1 MRQVFDGWGVAS
13 KRKVS
18 VHARSSYDILSAPVA
33 TDEYIS
39 YVEGLLFICHHSFP
53 RYTIGGVFFM
63 QLCTKNAFRF
73 KEQLGC
79 IHSVQGIC
87 LGGLFVSLYVVLS
100 LFNIR
105 FSEILEFRLAFL
117 ALAAAAFYGG
127 PLMGMTV
134 GIAGDV
140 ISFFVTP
147 QSAPF
152 FPGFTLTYAVMGF
165 LFGIFLYRAK
175 ITPGRALI
183 GGLTE
188 FTISCT
194 LSTLWLHLMYGMPW
208 QYLLTIRLVKNT
220 IALGVYTVLLYVFL
234 NAFSRILGA
243 AGTASKPVRS

>member
-1 MRQVFDGWGVAS
+1 
-13 KRKVS
+13 
-18 VHARSSYDILSAPVA
+18 
-33 TDEYIS
+33 
-39 YVEGLLFICHHSFP
+39 
-53 RYTIGGVFFM
+53 M
-63 QLCTKNAFRF
+63 QLCSKNAFHF
-73 KEQLGC
+73 KEQLGR

-117 ALAAAAFYGG
+117 ALTAAAFYGG

-152 FPGFTLTYAVMGF
+152 FPGFTLTYAIMGF
-165 LFGIFLYRAK
+165 LFGMFLYRTK
-175 ITPGRALI
+175 ITPGRALL

-188 FTISCT
+188 FVISCT
-194 LSTLWLHLMYGMPW
+194 LSTFWLHLMYGMDW
-208 QYLLTIRLVKNT
+208 QYLLTIRLMKNT
-220 IALGVYTVLLYVFL
+220 IALGVYTILLYVFL
-234 NAFSRILGA
+234 NAFSKVLV
-243 AGTASKPVRS
+243 AGRASAKPIRS

>member
-1 MRQVFDGWGVAS
+1 
-13 KRKVS
+13 
-18 VHARSSYDILSAPVA
+18 
-33 TDEYIS
+33 
-39 YVEGLLFICHHSFP
+39 
-53 RYTIGGVFFM
+53 M
-63 QLCTKNAFRF
+63 QLCSKQAFQF
-73 KEQLGC
+73 KEQLKS

-140 ISFFVTP
+140 ISYFVTA
-147 QSAPF
+147 QTAPF
-152 FPGFTLTYAVMGF
+152 FPGFTMTYALMGF
-165 LFGIFLYRAK
+165 LFGLFLYRTK
-175 ITPGRALI
+175 ITLGRALV

-188 FTISCT
+188 FVISCT
-194 LSTLWLHLMYGMPW
+194 LSTFWLHLMYGMEW

-234 NAFSRILGA
+234 NAFSRVLGA
-243 AGTASKPVRS
+243 NKASVKAIRS

>member
-1 MRQVFDGWGVAS
+1 
-13 KRKVS
+13 
-18 VHARSSYDILSAPVA
+18 
-33 TDEYIS
+33 
-39 YVEGLLFICHHSFP
+39 
-53 RYTIGGVFFM
+53 M
-63 QLCTKNAFRF
+63 QLFSKNAFHFR
-73 KEQLGC
+73 EQLKA

-87 LGGLFVSLYVVLS
+87 LSGLFVAVYVVLS

-165 LFGIFLYRAK
+165 LFGLILYRSK
-175 ITPGRALI
+175 ITPGRAFL

-188 FTISCT
+188 FVISCT
-194 LSTLWLHLMYGMPW
+194 LSTFWLHLMYGMDW
-208 QYLLTIRLVKNT
+208 RYLLTIRLMKNT
-220 IALGVYTVLLYVFL
+220 IALGVYTLLLYVFL
-234 NAFSRILGA
+234 NAFARILSVSR
-243 AGTASKPVRS
+243 TRLSTP

>member
-1 MRQVFDGWGVAS
+1 
-13 KRKVS
+13 
-18 VHARSSYDILSAPVA
+18 
-33 TDEYIS
+33 
-39 YVEGLLFICHHSFP
+39 
-53 RYTIGGVFFM
+53 M
-63 QLCTKNAFRF
+63 QLCSKNAFHF
-73 KEQLGC
+73 KEQLGR

-152 FPGFTLTYAVMGF
+152 FPGFTLTYALMGF
-165 LFGIFLYRAK
+165 LFGMFLYHSR
-175 ITPGRALI
+175 IILGRALV

-188 FTISCT
+188 FTLSCT
-194 LSTLWLHLMYGMPW
+194 LSTLWLHLMYGMDW
-208 QYLLTIRLVKNT
+208 QYLLTIRLMKNT
-220 IALGVYTVLLYVFL
+220 IALGVYTILLYVFL
-234 NAFSRILGA
+234 NAFSRVLA
-243 AGTASKPVRS
+243 AGRASAKPIRS

>member
-1 MRQVFDGWGVAS
+1 
-13 KRKVS
+13 
-18 VHARSSYDILSAPVA
+18 
-33 TDEYIS
+33 
-39 YVEGLLFICHHSFP
+39 
-53 RYTIGGVFFM
+53 M

-127 PLMGMTV
+127 PIMGMTV

-152 FPGFTLTYAVMGF
+152 FPG
-165 LFGIFLYRAK
+165 
-175 ITPGRALI
+175 
-183 GGLTE
+183 
-188 FTISCT
+188 
-194 LSTLWLHLMYGMPW
+194 
-208 QYLLTIRLVKNT
+208 
-220 IALGVYTVLLYVFL
+220 
-234 NAFSRILGA
+234 
-243 AGTASKPVRS
+243 

>member
-1 MRQVFDGWGVAS
+1 
-13 KRKVS
+13 
-18 VHARSSYDILSAPVA
+18 
-33 TDEYIS
+33 
-39 YVEGLLFICHHSFP
+39 
-53 RYTIGGVFFM
+53 M
-63 QLCTKNAFRF
+63 QLCSKSAFHF
-73 KEQLGC
+73 KEQLRS

-117 ALAAAAFYGG
+117 SLAAAAFYGG

-152 FPGFTLTYAVMGF
+152 FPGFTLTYALMGF
-165 LFGIFLYRAK
+165 LFGIFLYRTK
-175 ITPGRALI
+175 ITPGRALL

-188 FTISCT
+188 FSLSCT
-194 LSTLWLHLMYGMPW
+194 LSTFWLHLMYGMDW
-208 QYLLTIRLVKNT
+208 QYLLTIRLIKNT
-220 IALGVYTVLLYVFL
+220 IALGVYTILIYVFL
-234 NAFSRILGA
+234 NAFSRVLGA
-243 AGTASKPVRS
+243 SKAFAKPAH

>member
-1 MRQVFDGWGVAS
+1 
-13 KRKVS
+13 
-18 VHARSSYDILSAPVA
+18 
-33 TDEYIS
+33 
-39 YVEGLLFICHHSFP
+39 
-53 RYTIGGVFFM
+53 M
-63 QLCTKNAFRF
+63 QLCSKNAFHF
-73 KEQLGC
+73 KEQLKS

-127 PLMGMTV
+127 PLIGMTV

-165 LFGIFLYRAK
+165 LFGMFLYRTK
-175 ITPGRALI
+175 ITPGRAFL

-188 FTISCT
+188 FVISCT
-194 LSTLWLHLMYGMPW
+194 LSTFWLHLMYGMEW

-220 IALGVYTVLLYVFL
+220 IALGVYTVLIYVFL

-243 AGTASKPVRS
+243 GRASAKPIRS